1 MSQDA
6 FGNAITATDPATVE
20 AITGF
25 SYGLVSYEMD
35 ILKVLPAAEADTQ
48 PNTLLQAYTAVL
60 WLLSESPEGPEKAQG
75 FIARAEQGFDNAN
88 PRERLFYDFARAWVS
103 GDLTEALRRSDA
115 LIDAFPRDLTAIKL
129 RQYIDFNLG
138 HFSELLRTGLIAQ
151 KAAPDIAYVH
161 GMVAF
166 GYEQCHLL
174 GEAEDAARHALS
186 LKAREPWAQHALAHV
201 MLTEGR
207 IDEGVEFLESV
218 AHHWQGLNS
227 FMYTHLWW
235 HMALFRLSQG
245 RGDEALE
252 IYDDH
257 AWNADKTY
265 SQDQVGAVSLL
276 ARLEL
281 AGLEVGG
288 RWEDLAGYL
297 KVRAHDVIEPFL
309 SLQYLYGL
317 ARAGRSEAQTLL
329 DAIAHKAEVA
339 VGPGQSAWHDCA
351 WPLARGIIAL
361 LSGNPAEA
369 IHALRRGMP
378 YLASIGGSHAQRD
391 LFEQILLKG
400 LIDTGHDL
408 EVQQILEA
416 RRAYDPYGVPLNRA
430 LAEVYNRL
438 KLPELAERT
447 LRRIEIRLT
456 SLSGAA

>member
-1 MSQDA
+1 
-6 FGNAITATDPATVE
+6 
-20 AITGF
+20 
-25 SYGLVSYEMD
+25 LSYELD

-60 WLLSESPEGPEKAQG
+60 WLLSESPEGSGNASA
-75 FIARAEQGFDNAN
+75 FIARAEQGLAAANA
-88 PRERLFYDFARAWVS
+88 REMLFFDFARAWVS
-103 GDLTEALRRSDA
+103 GDLTEALKRSDA
-115 LIDAFPRDLTAIKL
+115 LIEAFPRDLTAIKL

-138 HFSELLRTGLIAQ
+138 HFSELLRIGLIAQ
-151 KAAPDIAYVH
+151 KAAPEIAYVH

-166 GYEQCHLL
+166 GYEQCHLPS
-174 GEAEDAARHALS
+174 EAEDAARQALS

-207 IDEGVEFLESV
+207 IDEGVEFMESV
-218 AHHWQGLNS
+218 AHHWHGLNS

-235 HMALFRLSQG
+235 HLALFKLSQG
-245 RGDEALE
+245 HGAEALA

-257 AWNADKTY
+257 VWNADKTY

-281 AGLEVGG
+281 AGLEVGA
-288 RWEDLAGYL
+288 RWDDLAGYL
-297 KVRAHDVIEPFL
+297 KIRAHDVVEPFL

-317 ARAGRSEAQTLL
+317 GRAECPEAQTLL

-339 VGPGQSAWHDCA
+339 VGPAQSAWHDCA
-351 WPLARGIIAL
+351 WPLARGI
-361 LSGNPAEA
+361 SA
-369 IHALRRGMP
+369 ILAGRAPEGIEALRRGMP

-400 LIDTGHDL
+400 LIDAGHDL
-408 EVQQILEA
+408 EAQQILEA
-416 RRAYDPYGVPLNRA
+416 RRNHDPYGVPLNRT
-430 LAEVYNRL
+430 LAEVYSRL

-447 LRRIEIRLT
+447 LQRIETRLA
-456 SLSGAA
+456 SLRGAA